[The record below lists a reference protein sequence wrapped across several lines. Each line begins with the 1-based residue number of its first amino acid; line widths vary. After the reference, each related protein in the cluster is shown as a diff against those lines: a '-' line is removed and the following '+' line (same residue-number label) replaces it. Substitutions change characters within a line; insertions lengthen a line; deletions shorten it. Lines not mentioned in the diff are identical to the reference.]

1 MRNEKFKITPQM
13 FLNLSLICYMCCN
26 VVRLVIYR
34 FTHFVDFSY
43 TITYFFIYG
52 FLLIYLYRSKR
63 WFTKATMLIIV
74 FMLIFLGMTCLL
86 HQEYIPLF
94 FGKSSDWRTNQI
106 ITKQVFAMASGF
118 TILPIICLYSE
129 PEDFMKSMT
138 IVAIV
143 NSIYYIFLYLT
154 NNFSTTQS
162 TITSNDTYSGS
173 MGYYSLIPLFIL
185 SYNVIKGTKL
195 VNRIISGFISI
206 IMFWMVLTSGVR
218 GPLLCIVI
226 FCFMYLMFGID
237 YKFKK
242 TAKIGITLLSVVLGY
257 FCMSSD
263 FLIQIGLFLSR
274 LGIKSRSINALINGI
289 ISDDNG
295 RNMIKYKAYSLI
307 SEGGVLGSGFCS
319 SRYYYFGSYPHNIFL
334 EVLIDMGYIGGSI
347 FIILLLIGVIKFFI
361 YVQNFKWRYAFI
373 TLFSCALGKL
383 LVSASLWSDT
393 NFWGT
398 VAIGIAAV
406 KYSNIKKEINI
417 STSYKRIKPT

>member
-1 MRNEKFKITPQM
+1 MQNVKIKITPQM
-13 FLNLSLICYMCCN
+13 FSDLSIICYMCCN
-26 VVRLVIYR
+26 AVRFAIYR
-34 FTHFVDFSY
+34 FTLFVDFSY
-43 TITYFFIYG
+43 TITYFLIYG

-63 WFTKATMLIIV
+63 WFTKATMFIIV
-74 FMLIFLGMTCLL
+74 LLLVFLGITCLN
-86 HQEYIPLF
+86 HQEYIPIF
-94 FGKSSDWRTNQI
+94 FEKSSDWKTNQI
-106 ITKQVFAMASGF
+106 ITQQVFAFASGF

-129 PEDFMKSMT
+129 PENFMKSMT
-138 IVAIV
+138 IVATI

-162 TITSNDTYSGS
+162 TITSNDTYSGT
-173 MGYYSLIPLFIL
+173 MGYYSLFPLFIL
-185 SYNVIKGTKL
+185 FYNVINSTKL
-195 VNRIISGFISI
+195 LYRIISGFISI

-218 GPLLCIVI
+218 GPLICIVI

-242 TAKIGITLLSVVLGY
+242 PAKFGITLLSVVLGY

-263 FLIQIGLFLSR
+263 FLIKIGLFLSK
-274 LGIKSRSINALINGI
+274 LGIKSRSINALMNGI
-289 ISDDNG
+289 IADDNG
-295 RNMIKYKAYSLI
+295 RDLIKYKAYSLI
-307 SEGGVLGSGFCS
+307 SEGGAFGSGFCS
-319 SRYYYFGSYPHNIFL
+319 SRYYYGGSYPHNIFL

-347 FIILLLIGVIKFFI
+347 FIILLFIGFIMFFI

-398 VAIGIAAV
+398 IAIGITAV
-406 KYSNIKKEINI
+406 KYSLKERVN
-417 STSYKRIKPT
+417 SVSASPTQIKPT